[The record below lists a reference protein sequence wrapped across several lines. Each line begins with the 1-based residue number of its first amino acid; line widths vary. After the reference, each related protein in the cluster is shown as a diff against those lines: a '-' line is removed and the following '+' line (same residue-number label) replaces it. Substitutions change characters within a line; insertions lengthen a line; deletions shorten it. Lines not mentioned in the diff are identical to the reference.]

1 MKFNPRKLNIALILF
16 YMACMIFTAI
26 TLFRLQDDLV
36 YGNQALSIAEI
47 TAAQPVI
54 IKLNL
59 VVGFTLLA
67 GMAILV
73 FMYNNK
79 NENIIYVEKKE
90 QKREEKDTDDE
101 ESDEDHKLSAAFI
114 NDLIKSEKDEQKILD
129 KSLTGICKKVEAG
142 VGVIYTVKKDKSK
155 RLLEMKSTYAL
166 SLGESQTL
174 SYEMGEGLVGQVGK
188 ERKSLIID
196 DIPEGY
202 IKVVSGLGSAS
213 PTHLFVM
220 PIEHDKNLYGVLEIA
235 SFTSFDKS
243 QQSFIKSSMARI
255 MERLHVKKATTSTTK
270 KKETATEKKPA
281 KGKTKKA

>member
-1 MKFNPRKLNIALILF
+1 MKFKPRKLNIALILF

-59 VVGFTLLA
+59 VVGFTLLV

-90 QKREEKDTDDE
+90 QKREEKETDDK

-129 KSLTGICKKVEAG
+129 KALTGICKKVEAG

-188 ERKSLIID
+188 ELKPLVID

-220 PIEHDKNLYGVLEIA
+220 PIEHDKNLFGVLEIA

-255 MERLHVKKATTSTTK
+255 MERLHVKKAATATK
-270 KKETATEKKPA
+270 KKETTKEKKPA

>member
-1 MKFNPRKLNIALILF
+1 
-16 YMACMIFTAI
+16 MACMIFTAI
-26 TLFRLQDDLV
+26 TLFQLQDDLV
-36 YGNQALSIAEI
+36 YSNQALSIAEV
-47 TAAQPVI
+47 TAAKPVL

-59 VVGFTLLA
+59 VVGFTLMV
-67 GMAILV
+67 GIAILV

-90 QKREEKDTDDE
+90 QKREDKKGDTEETDE
-101 ESDEDHKLSAAFI
+101 EHKLSAAFI
-114 NDLIKSEKDEQKILD
+114 NDLIKTEKDEQKILD
-129 KSLTGICKKVEAG
+129 KALTGICKKIEAG
-142 VGVIYTVKKDKSK
+142 VGVIYDVKKDKNK
-155 RLLEMKSTYAL
+155 RSLEMRSTYAL

-188 ERKSLIID
+188 ERKSLVID

-213 PTHLFVM
+213 PTHLFIM
-220 PIEHDKNLYGVLEIA
+220 PIEHEKELFGVLEIA

-243 QQSFIKSSMARI
+243 QQAFIKSSMARI
-255 MERLHVKKATTSTTK
+255 MEKIHVKKAAAPK
-270 KKETATEKKPA
+270 NKEASTEKKPE

>member
-1 MKFNPRKLNIALILF
+1 MKVDPRKLNIALILF
-16 YMACMIFTAI
+16 YMVCMIVTAI
-26 TLFRLQDDLV
+26 TLFQLQDDLV
-36 YGNQALSIAEI
+36 YSNQALSIAEV
-47 TAAQPVI
+47 TAAKPAL

-59 VVGFTLLA
+59 VVGLTLMVA
-67 GMAILV
+67 MAILV

-90 QKREEKDTDDE
+90 QKKKEQKDIDE
-101 ESDEDHKLSAAFI
+101 TEEDHKLSTAFI
-114 NDLIKSEKDEQKILD
+114 NDLIKSEKDEQKVLD
-129 KSLTGICKKVEAG
+129 KALVGICKKIEAG
-142 VGVIYTVKKDKSK
+142 VGVIYDVKKDNTK
-155 RLLEMKSTYAL
+155 RLLQMRSTYAL

-188 ERKSLIID
+188 ERKALVID

-220 PIEHDKNLYGVLEIA
+220 PIEHDKNLFGVLEIA
-235 SFTSFDKS
+235 SFTPFDKS

-255 MERLHVKKATTSTTK
+255 MERIHEKKAPSKAKKSQST
-270 KKETATEKKPA
+270 EEKKPT